1 MDTKKVGQIKTGEF
15 IKLLKDQIT
24 DEEFNEFFV
33 ISSEELV
40 SKSENL
46 LRKLR
51 EIEEDPEVKGSSRGI
66 FNEFSEWTAS

>member
-51 EIEEDPEVKGSSRGI
+51 EIEEDPEVKEDSKTLDDLD
-66 FNEFSEWTAS
+66 WYTTY